1 MGFTVSALTDFT
13 IENEKQI
20 LQDMH
25 FKGETVGLINNQ
37 PGIKDSEKLNLLATL
52 AEFQAGGTCGFNSSG
67 ATTFTQRTLT
77 VGKIKI
83 NEALCPKDLE
93 AKYTSKALSPG
104 SRYENTPFEKM
115 ITNEKVEIINQDL
128 ELADWRG
135 DTLSGDNRFKH
146 YDGLLKNIDADGT
159 VVSATASTINKTNI
173 RTILQDIYDKIPAKV
188 LNAKDLM
195 VFMGYDTFRIYQEKL
210 ADDNLFHK
218 FGDTPIGEWKML
230 LENSNIMIK
239 AVHGLDGINRIIA
252 SPTSNLWIGMDLKSE
267 EDKFEI
273 FFAREADEVRF
284 VTEFKRGTQ
293 HSFGSQIVEYTNS

>member
-1 MGFTVSALTDFT
+1 MGFTVSSLTDFT

-25 FKGETVGLINNQ
+25 FNGETVGLVKTQ

-67 ATTFTQRTLT
+67 TTTFTQRTLT

-104 SRYENTPFEKM
+104 SRYDKTPFEKM
-115 ITNEKVEIINQDL
+115 ITQEKVQIINQDL
-128 ELADWRG
+128 ESADWQG
-135 DTLSGDNRFKH
+135 DTTSGDNRFKH
-146 YDGLLKNIDADGT
+146 YDGLLKNIDADAS
-159 VVSATASTINKTNI
+159 VISATASTINKTNI
-173 RTILQDIYDKIPAKV
+173 RTILQNIYDNIPDKV
-188 LNAKDLM
+188 ISQPDML
-195 VFMGYDTFRIYQEKL
+195 VFSGYDTFRTYQNKL
-210 ADDNLFHK
+210 ADDNLFNF
-218 FGDTPIGEWKML
+218 FGKDAGDWKMQI
-230 LENSNIMIK
+230 ENSNLTLK
-239 AVHGLDGINRIIA
+239 AVHGLNGTNRIIA
-252 SPTSNLWIGMDLKSE
+252 SPTSNLWIGMDLMNE

-293 HSFGSQIVEYTNS
+293 HAFGSQIVEYTNS